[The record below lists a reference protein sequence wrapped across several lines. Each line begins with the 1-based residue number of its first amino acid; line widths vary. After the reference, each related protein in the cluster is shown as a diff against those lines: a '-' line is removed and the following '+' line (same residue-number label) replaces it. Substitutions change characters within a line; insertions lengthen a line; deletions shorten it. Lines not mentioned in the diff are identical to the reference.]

1 MKQRRQLV
9 LGAGIGAFLP
19 PLAAVAQS
27 TTTRLPI
34 GWISV
39 ADPGSALADFRD
51 GLRALGYSGTTEQ
64 RIEVRIAQRDA
75 ASVRAAIDELLR
87 LPVALIVATGPAAP
101 LVHGAAAGRIP
112 VVFAFSGDPVEAGLV
127 QSLARPGGSTTG
139 MSFLALELVGK
150 RMELLTQ
157 IAPGMRRVAILANP
171 QHPGEKAERR
181 VSLAAA
187 ERLGLQV
194 VYVEY
199 SLPEQFE
206 PALEMI
212 RLKNCQ
218 GLVVFPDAG
227 MVARADRIA
236 AFALKE
242 HILCVSGWAV
252 FARAGCIGSYGP
264 SLREGYRRLAHYAD
278 RLLQGMPPSSLPVE
292 LPTRIEMVINQ
303 KTAKA
308 LGITIPQ
315 SVLLRSDEVI
325 Q

>member
-1 MKQRRQLV
+1 MKQRRQL
-9 LGAGIGAFLP
+9 LFRAGICALLLP
-19 PLAAVAQS
+19 LPAVAQS
-27 TTTRLPI
+27 TASRLPI

-39 ADPGSALADFRD
+39 AAPGITLADFRD
-51 GLRALGYSGTTEQ
+51 DLRALGYAGATEQ
-64 RIEVRIAQRDA
+64 RIEVRITQRDA
-75 ASVRAAIDELLR
+75 ASVRAAIDALLR

-150 RMELLTQ
+150 RMELIKQ
-157 IAPGMRRVAILANP
+157 IMPGMRRVAILANP

-181 VSLAAA
+181 ESIAAA

-194 VYVEY
+194 AYVEF
-199 SLPEQFE
+199 SSPEQFE
-206 PALEMI
+206 PALERI
-212 RLKNCQ
+212 RLQNCQ
-218 GLVVFPDAG
+218 GMVVFPDAG
-227 MVARADRIA
+227 MVARAERIA

-242 HILCVSGWAV
+242 QLLCVSGWAA
-252 FARAGCIGSYGP
+252 FAQAGCIASYGP
-264 SLREGYRRLAHYAD
+264 SLRDGYRRLAHYAD
-278 RLLQGMPPSSLPVE
+278 RVLHGVPPSSLPVE
-292 LPTRIEMVINQ
+292 LPARLEMVINL
-303 KTAKA
+303 KSAKA

-315 SVLLRSDEVI
+315 SVLLRADEVI

>member
-1 MKQRRQLV
+1 MTRRRQLV
-9 LGAGIGAFLP
+9 LGAGIGAFL
-19 PLAAVAQS
+19 LSQEGGAQNAAS
-27 TTTRLPI
+27 RLPI

-39 ADPGSALADFRD
+39 ADPGITLADFRE
-51 GLRALGYSGTTEQ
+51 GLRALGYSGDAEQ

-75 ASVRAAIDELLR
+75 AGVRAAIDELLR
-87 LPVALIVATGPAAP
+87 LRVALIVATGPAAP

-112 VVFAFSGDPVEAGLV
+112 VVIAFSGDPVEAGLV

-150 RMELLTQ
+150 RMELLKQ

-199 SLPEQFE
+199 SVPEEFE
-206 PALEMI
+206 PALEKI
-212 RLKNCQ
+212 RLQDCQ

-242 HILCVSGWAV
+242 RILCVSGWAV
-252 FARAGCIGSYGP
+252 FAQAGCIGSYGP
-264 SLREGYRRLAHYAD
+264 SLRNGYRRLAHYAD
-278 RLLQGMPPSSLPVE
+278 RILHGMHPSSLPVE
-292 LPTRIEMVINQ
+292 LPTLIEMVINL

-308 LGITIPQ
+308 LGITVPQ
-315 SVLLRSDEVI
+315 SVLLRADEVI
-325 Q
+325 R